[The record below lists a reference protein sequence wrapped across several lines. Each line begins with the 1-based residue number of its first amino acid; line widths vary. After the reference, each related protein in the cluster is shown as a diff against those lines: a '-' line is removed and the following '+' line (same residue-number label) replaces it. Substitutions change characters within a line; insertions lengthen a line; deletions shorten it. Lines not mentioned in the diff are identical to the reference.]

1 MATNGEQIRR
11 WLIDHDSV
19 MIAFN
24 ERGFIKR
31 TLKATEEE
39 WEILYKLLGEAEN
52 KEETPRFIGESPSAI

>member
-11 WLIDHDSV
+11 WLIDHEV
-19 MIAFN
+19 MVASN